1 MQPDEM
7 AVLLPRTFSPR
18 VNWKDA
24 NSSALCLLLLSLSS
38 KNASHRTAVIKM
50 SGIEIAGLVLGAFP
64 LLIYA
69 LESYREGAEVVGDWW
84 QVERAYTKCKQDLK
98 YHQLLFEGNIE
109 RFLLP
114 LVVDDDEL
122 KQLMENPAGTAWED
136 PELEKKLQERLP
148 KAYDTFLGVM
158 VDINKL
164 MESFKKA
171 LGVNNQKFHTRVT
184 RVRKLS
190 TDA

>member
-1 MQPDEM
+1 
-7 AVLLPRTFSPR
+7 
-18 VNWKDA
+18 
-24 NSSALCLLLLSLSS
+24 
-38 KNASHRTAVIKM
+38 M

-64 LLIYA
+64 LLIHA
-69 LESYREGAEVVGDWW
+69 LESYREGAEVVSDWW
-84 QVERAYTKCKQDLK
+84 QIQSAYQKCKQDLK

-136 PELEKKLQERLP
+136 PKLEQKLQERLP
-148 KAYDTFLGVM
+148 RAYDTFLGVM

-171 LGVNNQKFHTRVT
+171 LGVDNEKFRTRVT
-184 RVRKLS
+184 EVRKLNANAQVLTLKHHAYRTANFPS
-190 TDA
+190 QTYPGMS

>member
-1 MQPDEM
+1 
-7 AVLLPRTFSPR
+7 
-18 VNWKDA
+18 
-24 NSSALCLLLLSLSS
+24 
-38 KNASHRTAVIKM
+38 M

-64 LLIYA
+64 LLIFA

-84 QVERAYTKCKQDLK
+84 KIERAYKKCKQDLK

-136 PELEKKLQERLP
+136 PELEKRLQERLP

-158 VDINKL
+158 IDINNL
-164 MESFKKA
+164 MEKFKKA
-171 LGVNNQKFHTRVT
+171 LGVDNEKFRTRVT
-184 RVRKLS
+184 EVRNLS
-190 TDA
+190 MNAQVLTLKHLAYRTADSPSQTYPRMS

>member
-1 MQPDEM
+1 
-7 AVLLPRTFSPR
+7 
-18 VNWKDA
+18 
-24 NSSALCLLLLSLSS
+24 
-38 KNASHRTAVIKM
+38 M

-84 QVERAYTKCKQDLK
+84 RIERAYTKCKQDLR

-114 LVVDDDEL
+114 LVVDDDKL
-122 KQLMENPAGTAWED
+122 KQLMENPAGIAWED
-136 PELEKKLQERLP
+136 PELEKKLQQRLP

-171 LGVNNQKFHTRVT
+171 LGVNNEKFGTIVT
-184 RVRKLS
+184 KVRKLS
-190 TDA
+190 TNAQVLTLIHRAYRTADFPSQTYPGMN

>member
-1 MQPDEM
+1 
-7 AVLLPRTFSPR
+7 
-18 VNWKDA
+18 
-24 NSSALCLLLLSLSS
+24 
-38 KNASHRTAVIKM
+38 M
-50 SGIEIAGLVLGAFP
+50 SGIEVAGLVLGAFP
-64 LLIYA
+64 ILIYA
-69 LESYREGAEVVGDWW
+69 LESYRKGAEVFGDWW
-84 QVERAYTKCKQDLK
+84 RIEGAYIKCKQDLK

-122 KQLMENPAGTAWED
+122 KKLMKNPAGTAWED

-158 VDINKL
+158 IDINKL

-171 LGVNNQKFHTRVT
+171 LGVDNPKFQATVT
-184 RVRKLS
+184 KVRELNMHDILLS
-190 TDA
+190 

>member
-1 MQPDEM
+1 
-7 AVLLPRTFSPR
+7 
-18 VNWKDA
+18 
-24 NSSALCLLLLSLSS
+24 
-38 KNASHRTAVIKM
+38 M

-64 LLIYA
+64 ILIYA

-84 QVERAYTKCKQDLK
+84 RIERAYTKCKQDLK
-98 YHQLLFEGNIE
+98 YQQLLFEGNIE

-114 LVVDDDEL
+114 FVDDDEL

-164 MESFKKA
+164 MESLKKA
-171 LGVNNQKFHTRVT
+171 LSVDNKKFRARVT
-184 RVRKLS
+184 EVRKLS
-190 TDA
+190 TNAQVLILKHCAYRTADSPSQTYLGMS

>member
-1 MQPDEM
+1 
-7 AVLLPRTFSPR
+7 
-18 VNWKDA
+18 
-24 NSSALCLLLLSLSS
+24 
-38 KNASHRTAVIKM
+38 M

-84 QVERAYTKCKQDLK
+84 RIECAYTKCKQDLN
-98 YHQLLFEGNIE
+98 YHRLLFEDNIE

-114 LVVDDDEL
+114 LIVDDDEL
-122 KQLMENPAGTAWED
+122 MQLMKNPAGTAWEA

-158 VDINKL
+158 IDINKL

-171 LGVNNQKFHTRVT
+171 LGVYNPEFRATVT
-184 RVRKLS
+184 KVWELS
-190 TDA
+190 IYTYFLS

>member
-1 MQPDEM
+1 
-7 AVLLPRTFSPR
+7 
-18 VNWKDA
+18 
-24 NSSALCLLLLSLSS
+24 
-38 KNASHRTAVIKM
+38 M

-64 LLIYA
+64 LLIHA
-69 LESYREGAEVVGDWW
+69 LESYREGAEVVSDWW
-84 QVERAYTKCKQDLK
+84 QIERAYKKCKQDLK

-136 PELEKKLQERLP
+136 SELEKKLKERLP
-148 KAYDTFLGVM
+148 RAYETFLGVM
-158 VDINKL
+158 VEINEL

-171 LGVNNQKFHTRVT
+171 LGVDNEKFRTRVT
-184 RVRKLS
+184 QVRKIS
-190 TDA
+190 TNAQVLTLKHRAYRTADSQSQTYPRMS